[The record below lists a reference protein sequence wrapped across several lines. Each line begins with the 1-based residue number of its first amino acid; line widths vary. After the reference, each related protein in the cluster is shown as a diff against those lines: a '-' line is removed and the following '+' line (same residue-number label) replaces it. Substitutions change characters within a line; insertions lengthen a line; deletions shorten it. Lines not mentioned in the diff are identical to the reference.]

1 MPEKWVEPQVFLR
14 YRGVKIYHVYRHD
27 NYNDVRSYIYGSSI
41 HCTDDGED
49 TFDVRDLPVPEGVS
63 KSDHAAIIKAA
74 IDAGDLRVIG
84 EQVVL
89 DKDEPEK
96 ISYAVFGHDGQD
108 NTFIDIV
115 LAETS
120 EKAQEEVILKRGVE
134 CVPVVAITK
143 DELISL
149 AEKM

>member
-1 MPEKWVEPQVFLR
+1 M
-14 YRGVKIYHVYRHD
+14 
-27 NYNDVRSYIYGSSI
+27 
-41 HCTDDGED
+41 
-49 TFDVRDLPVPEGVS
+49 RDLPVPEGVS

-149 AEKM
+149 AEKMNIFVFAQKTLRCQPITHDSYVS